1 MKNFLAFIVLLSH
14 MNTSMFLPQ
23 IPEQDLFDK
32 NGNQVDDINSVIEY
46 IQVALGNDTTPDD
59 EDDDNGQNLHLVN
72 TTDFYYYTQ
81 PSSVLQ
87 EEKTAGTGASHFS
100 EYKSRKINVVSI
112 DIITPPPQA

>member
-1 MKNFLAFIVLLSH
+1 MKKFLAFIVLLSH

-23 IPEQDLFDK
+23 IPEQDVFDK

-87 EEKTAGTGASHFS
+87 GRKNRRNRRQPFS
-100 EYKSRKINVVSI
+100 EYKSRKIKVVSI
-112 DIITPPPQA
+112 DIITPPPQT